1 MDFNFLNLAND
12 YTFLAELNFLIISS
26 MNFTPHSVSGKS
38 IESGIFT
45 NDIDTIEKADLFFYE
60 ILEG

>member
-1 MDFNFLNLAND
+1 
-12 YTFLAELNFLIISS
+12 

-45 NDIDTIEKADLFFYE
+45 NDVDTIEKAVFF
-60 ILEG
+60 L